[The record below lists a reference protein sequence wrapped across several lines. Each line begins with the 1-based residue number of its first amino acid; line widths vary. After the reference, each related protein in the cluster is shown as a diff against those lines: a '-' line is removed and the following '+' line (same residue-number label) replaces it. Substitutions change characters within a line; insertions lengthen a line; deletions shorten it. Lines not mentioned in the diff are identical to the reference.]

1 VGSVFKSWNL
11 IKPGFLKCL
20 KAQTNKLKC
29 VRELNLVVIKDNS
42 SIGAAI
48 LASRI
53 YDYQNELSK
62 FVELSSFT
70 QQLDHLVIK
79 LNNDLLDE
87 NLSSNSLNKSKLD
100 NYLKEMNLN
109 ESNGLKE
116 A

>member
-1 VGSVFKSWNL
+1 M
-11 IKPGFLKCL
+11 KCL

-53 YDYQNELSK
+53 YDYENELGK
-62 FVELSSFT
+62 FVELNSFT

-79 LNNDLLDE
+79 LNND
-87 NLSSNSLNKSKLD
+87 SLNENFKLTKSKLD
-100 NYLKEMNLN
+100 NYLNEMNLN